1 MTQHNGYEIQVLEAN
16 PQVGLNPQDLASL
29 GAALSAHGF
38 TQLQVQGLIG
48 RIQKVAAQ
56 VAISTIQDTLEDIR
70 RIQEARFMEI
80 VQTIRTMKSM
90 GPYVRIDQVIQVIQM
105 VAAKTPRQ

>member
-1 MTQHNGYEIQVLEAN
+1 MTQANGYEIQVLDAN
-16 PQVGLNPQDLASL
+16 PHVGLNPQDLASV
-29 GAALSAHGF
+29 GAALSTHGF

-56 VAISTIQDTLEDIR
+56 VAISTIQEALEDIR

-80 VQTIRTMKSM
+80 VQMIRTMRSM
-90 GPYVRIDQVIQVIQM
+90 GGYVRMDQVIQIIQM